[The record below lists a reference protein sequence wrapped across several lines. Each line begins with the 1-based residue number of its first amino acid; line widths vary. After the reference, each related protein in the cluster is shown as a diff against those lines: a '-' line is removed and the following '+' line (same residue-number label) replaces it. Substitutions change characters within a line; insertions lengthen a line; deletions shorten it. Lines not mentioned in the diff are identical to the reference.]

1 MNRSLLV
8 AGSVLFAA
16 LTPVAAQA
24 DGPREFLHHALEG
37 DNSEIMLGRLAA
49 DRGRS
54 PAVRDYGQTLAS
66 DHSRARQEVVD
77 VGRRFGL
84 QPNSEPAPEARDER
98 DKLTGMR
105 GREFDREFV
114 RYMIDDHRKDISDFR
129 NEARENHGAISVL
142 ARSQLPTLR
151 KHLELAMSLD
161 RASGRFVNSR
171 ADENRGNNDQGDRG
185 DRNDDHRNSSD
196 RNNADYRR

>member
-1 MNRSLLV
+1 MNRSLLF
-8 AGSVLFAA
+8 AGAALFAA

-24 DGPREFLHHALEG
+24 DSPREFLHHAIEG

-49 DRGRS
+49 NRGRA
-54 PAVRDYGQTLAS
+54 PGVRDYGQTLAS
-66 DHSRARQEVVD
+66 DHAQARQEVVE

-84 QPNSEPAPEARDER
+84 HPNREPSPEARDER

-129 NEARENHGAISVL
+129 EEAHENHGAVSDL

-151 KHLELAMSLD
+151 KHLEMAMSLD
-161 RASGRFVNSR
+161 RESANDSR
-171 ADENRGNNDQGDRG
+171 LDRNYNDHSDRGN
-185 DRNDDHRNSSD
+185 RNDD
-196 RNNADYRR
+196 RNNSGPYNGNYRR